1 MKCMNGHDIANIR
14 NAAIIAHVDHGKTTL
29 VDALLKQSGVFRA
42 NQQVAERVMDSND
55 LERERGITILAKNTS
70 LHYNGVKINIVDT
83 PGHADFGG
91 EVERTLSMADGA
103 LLVVDAAEGPMPQT
117 RFVLSHALE
126 HGLKIILVVN
136 KIDRPDERPAEV
148 VDEVLDLFISLGANE
163 EQIDFP
169 VIYTDARRGLATRD
183 IAEAESFRAI
193 LEKEGPGHFAEG
205 IKPVLD
211 EILRSVPAP
220 KANPGGPLQM
230 MVSTIARDDYVGRIG
245 IGRIM
250 AGALRRNQPVALC
263 RLDKT
268 ITKEQVS
275 TIFIYHGLKRIEIDE
290 AFAGDIAAVAGIP
303 DVSIGETIADA
314 DNPQPL
320 PPIKVEEPTVTMTFA
335 VNDSPFSGREGKFV
349 TSRHLR
355 DRLYR
360 ECEKDVSL
368 RVNDTGSPDSFLV
381 NGRGPLHLSI
391 LIETM
396 RREGYE
402 LAVTKPQV
410 IFRKEGGELLEP
422 FEYLSVDV
430 PEESV
435 GAIMEEAGARR
446 AELRSMGACGQRRVR
461 IDFSIPTRGLMGF
474 RSAFLTITRGTGIM
488 TYSFDGYRPHKGP
501 IQANRQGSM
510 IAWETG
516 TTTTYALHNAQER
529 GVLFVGPGQ
538 EVYAGQIVGEHCRA
552 KDLDINVCKKKHLT
566 NMRSSTSDM
575 TLHLTTPRR
584 MSLEEA
590 LEWVGEDELVE
601 ATPDSIRLR
610 KMVLGRNERYRN
622 RVVQEADQDDD
633 TPGDEAER
641 E

>member
-1 MKCMNGHDIANIR
+1 MSSNGASNIR
-14 NAAIIAHVDHGKTTL
+14 NVAIIAHVDHGKTTL
-29 VDALLKQSGVFRA
+29 VDALLKQSGVFRV
-42 NQQVAERVMDSND
+42 NQQVAERVMDSNE

-70 LHYNGVKINIVDT
+70 LEYKGVKINIVDT

-117 RFVLSHALE
+117 RFVLSHALK

-163 EQIDFP
+163 NQIDFP

-183 IAEAESFRAI
+183 AAEAEAYRVI
-193 LEKEGPGHFAEG
+193 LEKEGPRHFADG
-205 IKPVLD
+205 IKPVLE

-220 KANPGGPLQM
+220 EANPDGPLQV
-230 MVSTIARDDYVGRIG
+230 MVSTITRDDYVGRIG
-245 IGRIM
+245 IGRM
-250 AGALRRNQPVALC
+250 VSGVLRRNQPVALC
-263 RLDKT
+263 RLDNT
-268 ITKEQVS
+268 VTREQVS
-275 TIFIYHGLKRIEIDE
+275 SIFIYHGLKRLEIDE
-290 AFAGDIAAVAGIP
+290 AVAGDIVAVAGIP

-314 DNPQPL
+314 ENPQPL

-335 VNDSPFSGREGKFV
+335 VNDSPFSGRDGKYV

-355 DRLYR
+355 ERLYR

-368 RVNDTGSPDSFLV
+368 RVTDGASPDSFLV

-410 IFRKEGGELLEP
+410 IFRRENGELLEP
-422 FEYLSVDV
+422 FEYLSVDI
-430 PEESV
+430 PEEAV
-435 GAIMEEAGARR
+435 GPVMEEAGSRK
-446 AELRSMGACGQRRVR
+446 AELRSMGACGQGRVR

-488 TYSFDGYRPHKGP
+488 TYSFDGYGLHRGP
-501 IQANRQGSM
+501 IQFARQGSM

-516 TTTTYALHNAQER
+516 STTTYALHNAQER
-529 GVLFVGPGQ
+529 GILFVGPG
-538 EVYAGQIVGEHCRA
+538 EDVYAGQVIGEHCRSR
-552 KDLDINVCKKKHLT
+552 DLDINVCKKKHLT

-575 TLHLTTPRR
+575 TLHLSPPRR

-590 LEWVGEDELVE
+590 LEWIAEDELVE
-601 ATPDSIRLR
+601 ATPGFIRLR
-610 KMVLGRNERYRN
+610 KAVLDRGERYRN
-622 RVVQEADQDDD
+622 RVVHDDENSGGE
-633 TPGDEAER
+633 PCE
-641 E
+641 